1 MRPYLKKIHHKK
13 GLMEWL
19 KVKALSSN
27 PRTAKKKRAGGAEK
41 KSRKDQDLGGF
52 EKQQGLLS

>member
-27 PRTAKKKRAGGAEK
+27 PRTAKKKGQGEQKRRAGK
-41 KSRKDQDLGGF
+41 TKILV
-52 EKQQGLLS
+52 GLRSSKAC